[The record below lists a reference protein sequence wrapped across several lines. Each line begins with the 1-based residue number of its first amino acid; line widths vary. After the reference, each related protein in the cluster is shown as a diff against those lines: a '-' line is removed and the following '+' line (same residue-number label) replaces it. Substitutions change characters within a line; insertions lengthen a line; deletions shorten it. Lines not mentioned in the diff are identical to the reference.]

1 MTQTVNL
8 LREITAFLLGRK
20 YYANII
26 HTRGTTNHEISSY
39 IFLSKADA
47 AAHSDALQDNR
58 SYRYVETVSFRSR
71 RDYTRLTTYRKY

>member
-1 MTQTVNL
+1 MTQTITL

-20 YYANII
+20 YYANIV

-39 IFLSKADA
+39 IFLTKADA
-47 AAHSDALQDNR
+47 AAHRDALRDNR

-71 RDYTRLTTYRKY
+71 RDYTRLTTYRKQ